1 MNGAV
6 HGVATTTARSPVRNA
21 ARFSLPPSAAPCPM
35 PIKRV
40 PISKRPARFKPM
52 ATIPKP
58 KARFTQGDCSWKP
71 QPTAL
76 PAARKASNSAAI
88 AAKATSTPAV

>member
-1 MNGAV
+1 
-6 HGVATTTARSPVRNA
+6 
-21 ARFSLPPSAAPCPM
+21 
-35 PIKRV
+35 
-40 PISKRPARFKPM
+40 M

-76 PAARKASNSAAI
+76 PAARKARSSAAI